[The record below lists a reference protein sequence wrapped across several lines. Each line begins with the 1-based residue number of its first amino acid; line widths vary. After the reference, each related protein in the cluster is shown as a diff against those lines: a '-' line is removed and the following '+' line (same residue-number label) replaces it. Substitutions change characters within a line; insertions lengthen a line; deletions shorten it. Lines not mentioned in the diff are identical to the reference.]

1 MISRMTKTRMA
12 LPLAFGLALA
22 VSACDDDPTGPEPG
36 DEKVE
41 SELNFVRFEPAAR
54 GNVPL
59 QASFWA
65 VRGESRSLEMRSF
78 PTPDDADGEEF
89 LELKI
94 DDETLLRRP
103 DGSAFAEGDSIL
115 ITVSLDPSGR
125 FLFDFQPSGL
135 VFDPAEPAELEIR
148 YVLGDDDLDNDGDV
162 DDADAAI
169 EAQLAIWQ
177 RENPG
182 DPFVR
187 LSSAKID
194 AEKLK
199 ADVTGFTGFALAN

>member
-1 MISRMTKTRMA
+1 MISRLTTTRVA
-12 LPLAFGLALA
+12 FFLAFGLAVA
-22 VSACDDDPTGPEPG
+22 VSACDDDVTGPEPG

-41 SELNFVRFEPAAR
+41 SELTFVRFEPAAS

-59 QASFWA
+59 QGSFWA

-103 DGSAFAEGDSIL
+103 DGSLFADGDSIL
-115 ITVSLDPSGR
+115 ITVTLDPGGR

-135 VFDPAEPAELEIR
+135 VFDPSEPAELEIR
-148 YVLGDDDLDNDGDV
+148 YVLGDDDLDDDGDV
-162 DDADAAI
+162 DGADAAI
-169 EAQLAIWQ
+169 EALLAIWQ
-177 RENPG
+177 RESPS

-187 LSSAKID
+187 LRSFKID
-194 AEKLK
+194 AEKLE